1 MALPDGVIPLVDAFG
16 SQRER
21 IVSRVIRLVESD
33 LAGFDGWYS
42 DRLVAELAASVA
54 DHVLAGQRGVA
65 SLTDAYLSRV
75 TSMVAGQVVSPAGVA
90 PDLSRSLR
98 TGQADLGEVYV
109 RLGADF
115 RWRRSEGVDE
125 VAARAATTTRAGVM
139 ADTDMALAFRRQ
151 VVDFNR
157 ARGVLRY
164 RRVLRSEQPCGLCAA
179 ASDRLYTRGDLLPIH
194 GRCRCGVMPVTHAT
208 DPGSTLSDVDLS
220 ALYEAAGGTSAAKL
234 KNVRVVQHGE
244 LGPVLTVRGQ
254 HFRGPAQVAAA

>member
-1 MALPDGVIPLVDAFG
+1 MATLDGVVPLVDAFA

-21 IVSRVIRLVESD
+21 IVARVLRLVESG
-33 LAGFDGWYS
+33 LVGFDGWYS
-42 DRLVAELAASVA
+42 DRLVAEMAAGVA
-54 DHVLAGQRGVA
+54 DHVLTGQKGVA
-65 SLTDAYLSRV
+65 SLTDAYLTRV
-75 TSMVAGQVVSPAGVA
+75 TSMVAGQTLSPAGVA

-115 RWRRSEGVDE
+115 RWRRSEGLDE
-125 VAARAATTTRAGVM
+125 TAARAATTTRARVM
-139 ADTDMALAFRRQ
+139 SDTDMALAFRRQ
-151 VVDFNR
+151 VVDFNK

-194 GRCRCGVMPVTHAT
+194 GRCRCGVIPVTHAT
-208 DPGSTLSDVDLS
+208 DPGSTLTNDDLP
-220 ALYEAAGGTSAAKL
+220 ALYEAAGGTSGAKL

-254 HFRGPAQVAAA
+254 HFRGPLEVAAA